1 MKNLRITACYSE
13 IENLTGIEDIRKIT
27 LVETSE
33 SSLSFD
39 QDQHQQSLI
48 MAQDRLLGQQ
58 MLEENKR
65 LEEMRDKVLDMMEDY
80 TADHV
85 RKGNVDLAAKELKDI
100 SEGRAQ
106 FRVMVRQY
114 KKMFATYH
122 SENCSTLQSQLD
134 NMNQKVEEHADSVWS
149 KVELIQSQQPNQT
162 AAAAPSIQSQS
173 STATTPSLAAHTSPG
188 DLVYRKRI
196 FQDQLLYL
204 TEALCL
210 PDSG

>member
-1 MKNLRITACYSE
+1 
-13 IENLTGIEDIRKIT
+13 
-27 LVETSE
+27 
-33 SSLSFD
+33 
-39 QDQHQQSLI
+39 

-122 SENCSTLQSQLD
+122 SENCSTLQS
-134 NMNQKVEEHADSVWS
+134 
-149 KVELIQSQQPNQT
+149 
-162 AAAAPSIQSQS
+162 
-173 STATTPSLAAHTSPG
+173 
-188 DLVYRKRI
+188 
-196 FQDQLLYL
+196 
-204 TEALCL
+204 
-210 PDSG
+210 